1 MKDFAGRI
9 AVVTGGASGVG
20 RGLVEAL
27 LDAGARVVVADI
39 EEPALDASV
48 RELEARGEV
57 SGVVTDVTSF
67 EACDALARHVF
78 DAYGACHL
86 LFSNA
91 GVAAGSGRFWL
102 STPRDWEWV
111 HAVNVRG
118 TAHVI
123 QAFVPRMIASGEEGR
138 VVITSSGDG
147 GITPLPF
154 AGVYAASNAARSAM
168 AEMLANQLLND
179 GTRLRASVFYP
190 SGGMLRTGLNEA
202 ERNRPPEL
210 ERERPR
216 ESPPLSWGELER
228 RWKAEGR
235 DVQFQDLYELAQQ
248 VLEGIRQ
255 DRFVLGFDVER
266 MGEQMMERARAI
278 GRGELPRVEMDLM

>member
-1 MKDFAGRI
+1 VKDFAGRI
-9 AVVTGGASGVG
+9 AVVTGGASGIG

-27 LDAGARVVVADI
+27 LDARARVIAADI
-39 EEPALDASV
+39 EKPALEATV
-48 RELEARGEV
+48 RELSARGELE
-57 SGVVTDVTSF
+57 GVPTDVTRF
-67 EACDALARHVF
+67 ESVDALAAHVF
-78 DAYGACHL
+78 ERFGACHL

-138 VVITSSGDG
+138 VIITSSGDG

-168 AEMLANQLLND
+168 AEMLANQLISE

-190 SGGMLRTGLNEA
+190 SGGMLRTRLNES

-210 ERERPR
+210 ARERPR
-216 ESPPLSWGELER
+216 ESPPLAWDELEK
-228 RWKAEGR
+228 RWKEAGR
-235 DVQFQDLYELAQQ
+235 DVKFQDLYALAQQ

-255 DRFVLGFDVER
+255 DRFVLGFDVEQ
-266 MGEQMMERARAI
+266 MGQRLAERAAAI
-278 GRGELPRVEMDLM
+278 GRGELPRIALELM

>member
-1 MKDFAGRI
+1 VKDFAGRI

-27 LDAGARVVVADI
+27 LDAGTRVIAADV
-39 EEPALDASV
+39 EKPALEATV
-48 RELEARGEV
+48 RELSGRGEIG
-57 SGVVTDVTSF
+57 GVVTDVTRF
-67 EACDALARHVF
+67 ESVDALAAHVF
-78 DAYGACHL
+78 ERFGACHL

-118 TAHVI
+118 NAHVI

-138 VVITSSGDG
+138 VIITSSGDG

-168 AEMLANQLLND
+168 AEMLANQLITE

-190 SGGMLRTGLNEA
+190 SGGMLRTRLNEA

-210 ERERPR
+210 ARERPR
-216 ESPPLSWGELER
+216 ESPPLAWDELEK
-228 RWKAEGR
+228 RWKAAGR
-235 DVQFQDLYELAQQ
+235 EIRFQDLYALGQK
-248 VLEGIRQ
+248 VLEGIRE
-255 DRFVLGFDVER
+255 DRFVLGFDVEQ
-266 MGEQMMERARAI
+266 MGQRLAERAQAI
-278 GRGELPRVEMDLM
+278 GRGELPRVALDLM

>member
-1 MKDFAGRI
+1 VKDFAGRI
-9 AVVTGGASGVG
+9 AVVTGGASGIG
-20 RGLVEAL
+20 RALVEAL
-27 LDAGARVVVADI
+27 LDARARVIAADI
-39 EEPALDASV
+39 EKPALEASV
-48 RELEARGEV
+48 RELSARGEL
-57 SGVVTDVTSF
+57 SGVPTDVTRFGSV
-67 EACDALARHVF
+67 DALAAHVF
-78 DAYGACHL
+78 ERFGACHL

-138 VVITSSGDG
+138 VIITSSGDG

-154 AGVYAASNAARSAM
+154 AGVYAASNAARSAI
-168 AEMLANQLLND
+168 AEMLANQLISE

-190 SGGMLRTGLNEA
+190 SGGMLRTRLNES

-210 ERERPR
+210 ARERPR
-216 ESPPLSWGELER
+216 ESPPLAWDELEK
-228 RWKAEGR
+228 RWKEAGR
-235 DVQFQDLYELAQQ
+235 DLKFQDLYALAQQ

-255 DRFVLGFDVER
+255 DKFVLGFDVEQ
-266 MGEQMMERARAI
+266 MGQRLAERAAAI
-278 GRGELPRVEMDLM
+278 GRGELPRVALELM

>member
-1 MKDFAGRI
+1 VKDFAGRI
-9 AVVTGGASGVG
+9 AVVTGGASGIG

-27 LDAGARVVVADI
+27 LDARARVIAADI
-39 EEPALDASV
+39 EKPALEATV
-48 RELEARGEV
+48 RELSARGELE
-57 SGVVTDVTSF
+57 GVPTDVTRF
-67 EACDALARHVF
+67 ESVDALAAHAFERF
-78 DAYGACHL
+78 GACHL

-138 VVITSSGDG
+138 VIITSSGDG

-168 AEMLANQLLND
+168 AEMLANQLISE

-190 SGGMLRTGLNEA
+190 SGGMLRTRLNES

-210 ERERPR
+210 ARERPR
-216 ESPPLSWGELER
+216 ESPPLAWDELEK
-228 RWKAEGR
+228 RWKEAGR
-235 DVQFQDLYELAQQ
+235 DVKFQDLYALAQQ

-255 DRFVLGFDVER
+255 DRFVLGFDVEQ
-266 MGEQMMERARAI
+266 MGQRLAERAAAI
-278 GRGELPRVEMDLM
+278 GRGELPRIALELM

>member
-1 MKDFAGRI
+1 MKDFRGRI
-9 AVVTGGASGVG
+9 AVVTGGASGIG

-27 LDAGARVVVADI
+27 LDAGARVVIADI
-39 EEPALDASV
+39 EKPALDAAI
-48 RELEARGEV
+48 RELEKRGEV
-57 SGVVTDVTSF
+57 SGVVADVTRF
-67 EACDALARHVF
+67 ESVEALARSVF
-78 DAYGACHL
+78 ERMGAVHL

-138 VVITSSGDG
+138 VIVTSSGDG

-154 AGVYAASNAARSAM
+154 AAVYAASNAARSAM
-168 AEMLANQLLND
+168 AEMLANQLINE
-179 GTRLRASVFYP
+179 GTKLRASVFYP
-190 SGGMLRTGLNEA
+190 SGGMLRTRLNES

-210 ERERPR
+210 ARERPR
-216 ESPPLSWGELER
+216 ESPPLAWDELEK
-228 RWKAEGR
+228 RWKESGR
-235 DVQFQDLYELAQQ
+235 DIRFQDLYALAQQ

-255 DRFVLGFDVER
+255 EKFVLGFDTAG
-266 MGEQMMERARAI
+266 MGQRLMERAQAI
-278 GRGELPRVEMDLM
+278 AKGELPKVGLDLM

>member
-1 MKDFAGRI
+1 MKDFTGRI

-27 LDAGARVVVADI
+27 LEEGARVIVADI
-39 EEPALDASV
+39 EAAA
-48 RELEARGEV
+48 LEATVSELNERGDV
-57 SGVVTDVTSF
+57 SGVETDVTRFDSV
-67 EACDALARHVF
+67 AALAKQVF
-78 DAYGACHL
+78 DAHGACHL

-118 TAHVI
+118 TAHCI
-123 QAFVPRMIASGEEGR
+123 QAFVPRMLESEEEGHI
-138 VVITSSGDG
+138 VITSSGDG

-154 AGVYAASNAARSAM
+154 AAVYAASNAARSAM
-168 AEMLANQLLND
+168 AEMLANQLINE

-190 SGGMLRTGLNEA
+190 SGGMLRTRLNEA

-210 ERERPR
+210 ARERPR
-216 ESPPLSWGELER
+216 ESPPLSWEELEK
-228 RWKAEGR
+228 RWKEAGR
-235 DVQFQDLYELAQQ
+235 EMQYQDLLELARVTLQ
-248 VLEGIRQ
+248 GIREGK
-255 DRFVLGFDVER
+255 FVLGFNVED
-266 MGEQMMERARAI
+266 MGKRLMQRAEAI
-278 GRGELPRVEMDLM
+278 GRGELPREQASLM